1 MKPQFFID
9 LLNILKEYNNKDFDK
24 SDMEKIF
31 STWVKNGVI
40 SLDDL
45 MHLTDKPF
53 YEFYSDVCAV
63 PRNITVKTD
72 NKYEVAEVEVDYI
85 DRFKKSDSMQKK
97 TLALL
102 CERSTMWVHLNKEN
116 FKNDRNGVN
125 LISFLS
131 WLKGHDYRSYLI
143 FQKNYK

>member
-9 LLNILKEYNNKDFDK
+9 LLNILKEYDNKEFDK

-31 STWVKNGVI
+31 SEWIKNGHV
-40 SLDDL
+40 SKDDL
-45 MHLTDKPF
+45 IHLTGKPF
-53 YEFYSDVCAV
+53 YGFYCDIMGVSRNLTIEAV
-63 PRNITVKTD
+63 AVKLVEADYMD
-72 NKYEVAEVEVDYI
+72 N
-85 DRFKKSDSMQKK
+85 FKKSDTMQKK
-97 TLALL
+97 VLASL
-102 CERSTMWVHLNKEN
+102 CERSSMWVHLNKEN

-131 WLKGHDYRSYLI
+131 WLRGHDYKSYLA